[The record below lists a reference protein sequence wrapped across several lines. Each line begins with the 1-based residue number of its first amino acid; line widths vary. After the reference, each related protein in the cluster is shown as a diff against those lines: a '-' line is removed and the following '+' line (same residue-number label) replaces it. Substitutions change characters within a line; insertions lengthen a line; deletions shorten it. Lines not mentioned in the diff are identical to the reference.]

1 MYGEMAYFFGG
12 VTADDSFSKLLNIY
26 NHSTNKW
33 TLLTSTTARAFAAPL
48 VVRTYMMFMNG
59 LLEGGAPS
67 SVIDAYETLE
77 GELTEVTGK
86 ADAFRTETEERLAEL
101 EAKQA
106 RNNAAWRDIE
116 RRRGDAARLILYVS
130 LELGGG
136 VDDAPERLAQA
147 EAIHD
152 AEAWR
157 LGPNASMREQLYWA
171 KEQAQRALGSDG

>member
-1 MYGEMAYFFGG
+1 MSARPGYEELVAERGHEA
-12 VTADDSFSKLLNIY
+12 ADRII
-26 NHSTNKW
+26 HSAEVY
-33 TLLTSTTARAFAAPL
+33 SD
-48 VVRTYMMFMNG
+48 NG
-59 LLEGGAPS
+59 HVDWPEA
-67 SVIDAYETLE
+67 
-77 GELTEVTGK
+77 
-86 ADAFRTETEERLAEL
+86 LAWAIEYHDRPPDPEL

-130 LELGGG
+130 LGLGGG

-157 LGPNASMREQLYWA
+157 LGPNASMREQLDWA